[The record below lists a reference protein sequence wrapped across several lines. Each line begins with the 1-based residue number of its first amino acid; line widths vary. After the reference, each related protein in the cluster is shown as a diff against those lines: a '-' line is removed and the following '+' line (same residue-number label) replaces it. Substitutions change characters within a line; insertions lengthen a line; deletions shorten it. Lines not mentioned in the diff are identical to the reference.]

1 MVTTATLLLTVIR
14 KGPAVL
20 QLLTSE
26 DQSLLVTIIAK
37 PNRKSVRA
45 RLLVY
50 RKSRYSRGNSLLV
63 LDLGLDIVDGVRRLN
78 LEGDGFT
85 RKARERDIR

>member
-1 MVTTATLLLTVIR
+1 MGSPAALVLTVIR
-14 KGPAVL
+14 KGPTVL

-50 RKSRYSRGNSLLV
+50 RKSQYSRGNSLLV

-85 RKARERDIR
+85 RKARERNIR